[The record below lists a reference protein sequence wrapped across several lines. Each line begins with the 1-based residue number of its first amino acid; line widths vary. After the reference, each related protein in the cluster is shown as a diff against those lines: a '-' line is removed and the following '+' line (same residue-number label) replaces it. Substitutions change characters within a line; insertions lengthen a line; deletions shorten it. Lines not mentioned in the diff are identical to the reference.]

1 MPWPASICL
10 SPAMDSGKMAATRG
24 RRITEERKKV
34 LDSTPENQVLAS
46 ALAFPNTQ
54 VRGLWKEST
63 EIM

>member
-34 LDSTPENQVLAS
+34 LDSTPENQVTS

-54 VRGLWKEST
+54 VRGSWREST